1 MKPEGGKSLMAGR
14 KRTIL
19 YSFMFLVLAGVII
32 FLYYYR
38 RKLGKVFIPFIMAM
52 VISYVLHPL
61 VIKLEEKKVK
71 RPVGILLIYLV
82 FGVALTVVT
91 IFVIPQLINNTRE
104 LINILPGITI
114 EYRNNFNGMVNIIS
128 TSTWPEDIKS
138 AIFKEINRGVQIAE
152 NMVLDILKNTLTGFM
167 KTVSTLF
174 DLVVSMII
182 AYYIL
187 KDAEYFKNVS
197 LSLVPKKWRN
207 GIIGASREI
216 NGVLSNFIQGQLLTA
231 LIVGSLEVIGL
242 IIVGIKYP
250 LILGML
256 GGVANIIPYFGP
268 FIGAIPAVAVALIE
282 SPVKAVWTVLVFV
295 IIQQVDNGFISPKII
310 EGRLG
315 LHPVTTILAVL
326 VGGEFFGI
334 VGMLVSVPIAAMVKI
349 LGRRAIEAIV

>member
-1 MKPEGGKSLMAGR
+1 MAGR
-14 KRTIL
+14 KKTIF
-19 YSFMFLVLAGVII
+19 YSFMFLALAGVMI

-38 RKLGKVFIPFIMAM
+38 RKLGKIFIPFIMAV

-61 VIKLEEKKVK
+61 VIKLEEKKVR

-82 FGVALTVVT
+82 FGTVLTVIT

-138 AIFKEINRGVQIAE
+138 AIFREINRGVQIAE
-152 NMVLDILKNTLTGFM
+152 NMVLDTLKNTLTGLM
-167 KTVSTLF
+167 KTVGTLF
-174 DLVVSMII
+174 DLVLSLII

-197 LSLVPKKWRN
+197 LSLVPKRWRK
-207 GIIGASREI
+207 GIIGGAREI

-242 IIVGIKYP
+242 IIVGVKYP

-295 IIQQVDNGFISPKII
+295 IIQQIDNGFISPKII
-310 EGRLG
+310 AGRLG

-326 VGGEFFGI
+326 IGGEFFGI
-334 VGMLVSVPIAAMVKI
+334 VGMLVAVPVAAMVKVV
-349 LGRRAIEAIV
+349 GRRAIEAIV